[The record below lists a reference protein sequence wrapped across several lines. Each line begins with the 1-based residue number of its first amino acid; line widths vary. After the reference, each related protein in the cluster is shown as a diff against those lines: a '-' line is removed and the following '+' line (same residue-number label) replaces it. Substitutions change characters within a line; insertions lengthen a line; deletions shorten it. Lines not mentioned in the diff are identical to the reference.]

1 MEFLLLA
8 SMVFADGA
16 LSESRSPCFE
26 TFTGFDPPWFDLF
39 RHASLVQSVCNL
51 RYALIFRL
59 SWHIGLNRACRTP
72 GFISDQQNPSDTCH
86 FVGQRDRHLIGMAA
100 LQQLFYPRVPTRLTG
115 PQATLNM
122 IDHGSR
128 AVDQQASQVTVTPL
142 ADAQ

>member
-51 RYALIFRL
+51 RYALITKLCWRIRSDL
-59 SWHIGLNRACRTP
+59 ACRTP
-72 GFISDQQNPSDTCH
+72 GFLSDQQHPGDTGH
-86 FVGQRDRHLIGMAA
+86 LVGQRDCHLIGMAA
-100 LQQLFYPRVPTRLTG
+100 
-115 PQATLNM
+115 
-122 IDHGSR
+122 
-128 AVDQQASQVTVTPL
+128 
-142 ADAQ
+142 